1 MENLIHT
8 FLYDEDGEDIAQ
20 LQQMKEELEFR
31 NLIENED
38 NLQQRS
44 ILQYIFDC
52 FRGYITK
59 YNNQKVNPLL
69 LYKIKSFD
77 SPAWHNILELAYI
90 IIKKY
95 PMYTYNQISE
105 VTRNVAL
112 AIKELKGY

>member
-90 IIKKY
+90 IIK
-95 PMYTYNQISE
+95 NIQCIHI
-105 VTRNVAL
+105 
-112 AIKELKGY
+112 IKFPRLHEM